1 MVRGGSSLQGG
12 NVGSMFSSSGNIS
25 FMYFHDL
32 YSHTSFSVLAKWDIL
47 HSYTVPAVSRFKPA
61 TTSRRVMTPTQY
73 GIDL

>member
-32 YSHTSFSVLAKWDIL
+32 YSHTSFSVLAKLDIL
-47 HSYTVPAVSRFKPA
+47 LHIPCRQLA
-61 TTSRRVMTPTQY
+61 
-73 GIDL
+73 DLNLQLLAGGL